1 MGTAIVILLLIIWLV
16 FIQFKLS
23 DITTSLNEL
32 KKSLLKDKITNGK
45 ADDTTPP
52 QTEVIEHTQT
62 EEISQTSEIKQSDT
76 VLSITDIPDNIFF
89 NSGKPDEQLQQ
100 EEIQKTRKKRP
111 LTFENL
117 FLGNIFNKIGA
128 IAILV
133 ALIILIKLV
142 SPYFVLTPQLKAI
155 LGYLAGFGLMIGGL
169 RLHTKTKMQ
178 NYAEVLVGTGFGA
191 LFISTYCACSVL
203 KLINLPETIITST
216 VFLLAAF
223 YLADRLK
230 TTSMLVITLIAAYLN
245 PIVFN
250 AEFTVSSNFL
260 FGYLIFTNLL
270 SLVFTYKNNSKN
282 IINPINLCI
291 TCVMAFVLCKQ
302 TCIAYPIILWG
313 MYTAHDLLSKTK
325 DQTNPG
331 LNYINLAVLTIL
343 MLNAFWGENNILGY
357 IQLGCAAIYGIIAFI
372 NRPNREVCLNYIHM
386 ALISAFLFVIFFCSD
401 SNPTKCIVWSIETA
415 ILAYY
420 AYKYK
425 LKSLAIWSIITWA
438 AAYCSILTVDGVFG
452 IKDITTYVPVWNIRL
467 AMLAPLAISSGISYY
482 ILKQAEDDSMVNIS
496 EFFRFAGITTAYL
509 YAGLELNNF
518 TNQRLDSGR
527 SNTIFLK
534 TMTATMICSIYAIN
548 LKLLQSK
555 TNFLTPF
562 LNVISG
568 ITGVVVL
575 TLLIFAG
582 CRYKP
587 MEAFIP
593 LINIRTLAFL
603 TAISAFV
610 LYAKWTKKS
619 VFKYIALILGFI
631 LVHFEISDVIT
642 KYAITEGRYLISIC
656 WILYSGIITTIGIL
670 RNKDYLKITGI
681 ILSII
686 SVLRVFFYDLAEIDI
701 LYKFIAVTTLG
712 FILMIVSYIY
722 NKKSAK

>member
-32 KKSLLKDKITNGK
+32 KKSLLKDKITNPGK
-45 ADDTTPP
+45 ADDTPPP
-52 QTEVIEHTQT
+52 QP
-62 EEISQTSEIKQSDT
+62 EENKHIQADEKSET
-76 VLSITDIPDNIFF
+76 VLSISDIPDDIFF
-89 NSGKPDEQLQQ
+89 NSGKPDEQPQQ
-100 EEIQKTRKKRP
+100 EEIKNTRKKQP

-169 RLHTKTKMQ
+169 RLHTKPKMQ

-203 KLINLPETIITST
+203 KLINLPETIIIST
-216 VFLLAAF
+216 VFLLSAF

-250 AEFTVSSNFL
+250 AEFAVSSNFL

-270 SLVFTYKNNSKN
+270 ALLYTYKNNSKK
-282 IINPINLCI
+282 IIPPLNLCI
-291 TCVMAFVLCKQ
+291 TFVMAFVLCSKAS
-302 TCIAYPIILWG
+302 IVYPIILWG
-313 MYTAHDLLSKTK
+313 LYTAYDLITLIKEQSNKT
-325 DQTNPG
+325 

-425 LKSLAIWSIITWA
+425 LKSLAIWAIITWA

-482 ILKQAEDDSMVNIS
+482 ILKQTEDDSLVNIS

-509 YAGLELNNF
+509 YAGLELNNLISK
-518 TNQRLDSGR
+518 QLDSGCA
-527 SNTIFLK
+527 NTTFIK
-534 TMTATMICSIYAIN
+534 TMTVSMICSIYAIN
-548 LKLLQSK
+548 LKQLQSK

-562 LNVISG
+562 LNLISG
-568 ITGVVVL
+568 LLGIVVL
-575 TLLIFAG
+575 ALLIFAG
-582 CRYKP
+582 CHYKP

-610 LYAKWTKKS
+610 LYAKWTQKS
-619 VFKYIALILGFI
+619 IFKYIALILGFI

>member
-32 KKSLLKDKITNGK
+32 KKSLLKDKITNPGK
-45 ADDTTPP
+45 ADDTPPP
-52 QTEVIEHTQT
+52 QPEGNKHIQADEK
-62 EEISQTSEIKQSDT
+62 SET
-76 VLSITDIPDNIFF
+76 VLSISDIPDDILF
-89 NSGKPDEQLQQ
+89 NTDTPKEQQQQ
-100 EEIQKTRKKRP
+100 EQIQNTRKKQP

-169 RLHTKTKMQ
+169 SLHAKNKMQ

-203 KLINLPETIITST
+203 KLINLPETIIIST
-216 VFLLAAF
+216 VFLLSAF

-250 AEFTVSSNFL
+250 AEFAVSSNFL

-270 SLVFTYKNNSKN
+270 ALLYTYKNNSKN

-302 TCIAYPIILWG
+302 ASIAYPIILWG
-313 MYTAHDLLSKTK
+313 LYTAYDLITLIKEQSNKT
-325 DQTNPG
+325 
-331 LNYINLAVLTIL
+331 LNYINLTVLTGL

-425 LKSLAIWSIITWA
+425 LKSLAIWSIIIWA

>member
-1 MGTAIVILLLIIWLV
+1 MNMGTAIVILLLIIWLV

-32 KKSLLKDKITNGK
+32 KKSLLKDKITNPGK
-45 ADDTTPP
+45 ADDTPPP
-52 QTEVIEHTQT
+52 QP
-62 EEISQTSEIKQSDT
+62 EENKHIQADEKSET
-76 VLSITDIPDNIFF
+76 VLSISDIPDDIFF
-89 NSGKPDEQLQQ
+89 NSGKPDEQPQQ
-100 EEIQKTRKKRP
+100 EEIKKTRKKQP

-169 RLHTKTKMQ
+169 RLHTKPKMQ

-203 KLINLPETIITST
+203 KLINLPKTIIIST
-216 VFLLAAF
+216 VFLLSAF

-250 AEFTVSSNFL
+250 AEFAVSSNFL

-270 SLVFTYKNNSKN
+270 ALLYTYKNNSKK
-282 IINPINLCI
+282 IIPPLNLCI
-291 TCVMAFVLCKQ
+291 TFVMAFVLCSKAS
-302 TCIAYPIILWG
+302 IAYPIILWG
-313 MYTAHDLLSKTK
+313 LYTAYDLITLIKEQSNKT
-325 DQTNPG
+325 

-357 IQLGCAAIYGIIAFI
+357 IQLGCAAIYGIIACI
-372 NRPNREVCLNYIHM
+372 KRQNSDARLNYIHM

-425 LKSLAIWSIITWA
+425 LKSLAIWAIITWA

-452 IKDITTYVPVWNIRL
+452 VKDITTYVPVWNIRL

-482 ILKQAEDDSMVNIS
+482 ILKQTEDDSMVNIS

-509 YAGLELNNF
+509 YAGLELNNLI
-518 TNQRLDSGR
+518 NKQLDSGR
-527 SNTIFLK
+527 SNTTFIK
-534 TMTATMICSIYAIN
+534 TMTDSMICSIYAIN
-548 LKLLQSK
+548 LKQLQSK

-568 ITGVVVL
+568 LAGTVVL
-575 TLLIFAG
+575 ALLIFAG